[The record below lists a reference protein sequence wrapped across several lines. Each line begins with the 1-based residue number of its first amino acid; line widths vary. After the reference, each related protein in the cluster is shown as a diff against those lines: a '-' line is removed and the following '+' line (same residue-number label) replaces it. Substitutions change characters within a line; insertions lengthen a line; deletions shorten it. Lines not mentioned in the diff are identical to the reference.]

1 MAASCRG
8 SCAVDEDCCTD
19 EQATANSV
27 VFDHTANRDEHRFGH
42 GPHGHGHKSAQ
53 QHALVHEQSAVRAV
67 QLPAGPNESQYLA
80 GCDGIGYAQ
89 SVIQVPP
96 VPPSRSRASIIPAK
110 PVIAFMPQPSV
121 RVLIIQLGRFGD
133 IANILPACKHL
144 AETNGKVGMLVA
156 KEFASILDGVSYV
169 EPVLWSGQYGQ
180 LTSAYR
186 WARPRWPEV
195 LCSQAYDAEGRTDF
209 GRQCHSFNMESWRQI
224 GLDGHWGKFPLVFD
238 RRDKTRESVLV
249 APYLSQKPMLLLNL
263 AGGHS
268 GPFADWQVWQNEIT
282 GRWGDKYNIVDLARI
297 QAARIYDLIGFMDRA
312 EWLVTADTATLHLAT
327 ASKVKLISLQ
337 RDGWEGA
344 LPSSP
349 RSILHMPYSQAA
361 QRLPEVHALLSDE
374 VGRPKIDAASM
385 ATLSLLA
392 FNRCDLTKTCLE
404 SLRQHTPKRTRLL
417 VSDNASTDGTRE
429 WLKKQPDIEV
439 IQNESNLGFGVAHNK
454 AFERCETDYFVV
466 LNNDIVVCEGWLEKL
481 LAPMLYNPKC
491 AQVGLDNTCTQIS
504 HDFEGK
510 GGPPHEYCE
519 GSFMSVRVSAVKELQ
534 EGLFSPYVKFIYGE
548 DSDLSLRLREHGWS
562 LAHIWL
568 PIFHAHSSTIKTVA
582 PEVAAHIAKCK
593 AENHEYLKNRWQFYL
608 KTRRFDYRVL
618 VKRKHARG
626 DVLMASAAV
635 AAIKRR
641 WPSSVIDVQ
650 TDFGEIFANN
660 PDVAC
665 TLQDAGNCEYDFTFT
680 LDLAYEG
687 QRKRHVMDCYADAI
701 GTPIID
707 RRPRLYPTS
716 GHHENAELWMP
727 EGRWLVIHPGMTT
740 WPGKNWL
747 PSRFREVVNAA
758 RAMGWKTCIVGD
770 SATPR
775 IQKADLHLAGQ
786 IGILELAAVME
797 RAKLFLGLDSF
808 PAHAA
813 RAMRCPAIVLFGTTL
828 PQYLFDQEDDF
839 FPICADQSVPCAGE
853 HHRDDDTRTF
863 SACDGACMKSIQVE
877 QVLEAIRKVT

>member
-1 MAASCRG
+1 MIRVPPAPPSHARH
-8 SCAVDEDCCTD
+8 AVFPP
-19 EQATANSV
+19 V
-27 VFDHTANRDEHRFGH
+27 
-42 GPHGHGHKSAQ
+42 
-53 QHALVHEQSAVRAV
+53 SAVIKRAESERR
-67 QLPAGPNESQYLA
+67 QLRYL
-80 GCDGIGYAQ
+80 I
-89 SVIQVPP
+89 
-96 VPPSRSRASIIPAK
+96 
-110 PVIAFMPQPSV
+110 
-121 RVLIIQLGRFGD
+121 LQLGRFGD
-133 IANILPACKHL
+133 IANILPACKQL
-144 AETNGKVGMLVA
+144 AGAEGRVGMLVA
-156 KEFASILDGVSYV
+156 QEFATILDGVSYV
-169 EPVLWSGQYGQ
+169 EPQLWSGHYGQ

-195 LCSQAYDAEGRTDF
+195 LCAQVYDAEGRTSF

-224 GLDGHWGKFPLVFD
+224 GMLDQWGKLPLVFD
-238 RRDKTRESVLV
+238 RRDKHRESILV
-249 APYLSQKPMLLLNL
+249 TQHLTDKPMVLLNL
-263 AGGHS
+263 SGGHS
-268 GPFADWQVWQNEIT
+268 GPFEHWKEFQDEIVAKWA
-282 GRWGDKYNIVDLARI
+282 GKYNIVDLARI
-297 QAARIYDLIGFMDRA
+297 QAARVYDLIGFMDHA
-312 EWLVTADTATLHLAT
+312 EWLITVDTVTLHLAA
-327 ASKVKLISLQ
+327 ASKVKMISMQ
-337 RDGWEGA
+337 RDGWDGA
-344 LPSSP
+344 VPSTPYSM
-349 RSILHMPYSQAA
+349 LHMPYSQVRMRM
-361 QRLPEVHALLSDE
+361 QEVHGLLGE
-374 VGRPKIDAASM
+374 GTASISKVSVAQL
-385 ATLSLLA
+385 ATISLLCY
-392 FNRCDLTKTCLE
+392 NRLDLTKPCLE
-404 SLRQHTPKRTRLL
+404 SILKFTPKGTKILI
-417 VSDNASTDGTRE
+417 SDNASTDGTQE
-429 WLKKQPDIEV
+429 WLKKQAAECADIEI
-439 IQNESNLGFGVAHNK
+439 IQAQSNLGYGVAHNK
-454 AFERCETDYFVV
+454 AFERCETHYFVV
-466 LNNDIVVCEGWLEKL
+466 LNNDIVVCEGWLERL
-481 LAPMLYNPKC
+481 IAPMVYNERC
-491 AQVGLDNTCTQIS
+491 AQVGLDNTCTHLS
-504 HDFEGK
+504 AEFEGE

-519 GSFMSVRVSAVKELQ
+519 GSFMAVRSSAVRQLG
-534 EGLFSPYVKFIYGE
+534 EGLFADYVKFIYGE
-548 DSDLSLRLREHGWS
+548 DSDLSLRLRERGW
-562 LAHIWL
+562 LITHIWM
-568 PIFHAHSSTIKTVA
+568 PIFHAHSSTIKTVT

-593 AENHEYLKNRWQFYL
+593 AENHVCLKNRWQFYL

-641 WPSSVIDVQ
+641 WPSSAIDVQ

-707 RRPRLYPTS
+707 RRPRLYPTADHQ
-716 GHHENAELWMP
+716 GKAELWMP
-727 EGRWLVIHPGMTT
+727 EARWLVIHPGMTT

-775 IQKADLHLAGQ
+775 IQKADLHLAGH

-863 SACDGACMKSIQVE
+863 SPCDGACMKSIQVE
-877 QVLEAIRKVT
+877 QVLEKIR